1 MFEAIAALV
10 RSLCAASAA
19 AVDAFE
25 AMLFPP
31 FQYVLQKDVSEFSP
45 YVFQILAQLL
55 ECRTSLSAAY
65 TSLFPPILAPTM

>member
-55 ECRTSLSAAY
+55 ECRVRYYTASLQLL
-65 TSLFPPILAPTM
+65 TNLLTCR